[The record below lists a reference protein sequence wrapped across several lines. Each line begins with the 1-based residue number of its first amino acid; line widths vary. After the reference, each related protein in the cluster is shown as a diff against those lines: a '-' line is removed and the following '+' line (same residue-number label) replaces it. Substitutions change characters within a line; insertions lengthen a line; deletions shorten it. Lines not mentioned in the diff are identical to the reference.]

1 MHIYIGNKMYEINPK
16 TVAASKEIAHKML
29 LSTKEICEAS
39 LGGQYLYL
47 STLVML
53 KAMSER
59 TLSGLSDEKLEE
71 VFGPPEERL

>member
-1 MHIYIGNKMYEINPK
+1 
-16 TVAASKEIAHKML
+16 ML
-29 LSTKEICEAS
+29 LSTREICEAS
-39 LGGQYLYL
+39 PGGQYLYL

-71 VFGPPEERL
+71 VFGPPDESV